1 MSIGKEQI
9 NKKLSLKAFF
19 NDDGF
24 LLGVSYFLALLK
36 QPDHYQS
43 LHWSDAF

>member
-19 NDDGF
+19 HDDGL
-24 LLGVSYFLALLK
+24 LLGIAYFLALLK

-43 LHWSDAF
+43 LHWS